1 MKHHRFTN
9 KQGILTVRDSES
21 GGRYKS
27 KLEMNA
33 CIRYLMQPAVKLA
46 KLQHPRISYQDAQG
60 KSRRY
65 TADLWVEWNNPALRP
80 LAIEA
85 KYQRELNRRPELSG
99 KFKRVKA
106 EFSLRG
112 VDFLVLTER
121 EILASDIEMMR
132 FVFDH
137 RNAAPMNVEG
147 DILKVMQRHGELLLG
162 DLISAVGGA
171 NRYSQMLVAP
181 AVWRLVSVHQ
191 LRVNFEKI
199 LDATAKIS
207 VPAAI

>member
-33 CIRYLMQPAVKLA
+33 CIRYLMQPAVKMA
-46 KLQHPRISYQDAQG
+46 KLQHPCIAYRNAQG
-60 KSRRY
+60 KPRRY
-65 TADLWVEWNNPALRP
+65 TADLWVERNNPALRP
-80 LAIEA
+80 LAVEV
-85 KYQRELNRRPELSG
+85 KYQRELDRKPELAD
-99 KFKRVKA
+99 KFERVKS
-106 EFSLRG
+106 EFSRRG
-112 VDFLVLTER
+112 ADFLVLTEK
-121 EILASDIEMMR
+121 EILAPDIEMMR

-137 RNAAPMNVEG
+137 RNAEPLTVEG
-147 DILKVMQRHGELLLG
+147 DILTVVRRHGEVLLG
-162 DLISAVGGA
+162 DLLAAVAGERSYVQA
-171 NRYSQMLVAP
+171 LAAP
-181 AVWRLVSVHQ
+181 AVWRLVSTHQ
-191 LRVNFEKI
+191 LRVDFEKI